1 MRVRRPTIE
10 LTRRETTTSSIRP
23 SRMTGSLVPLASNDL
38 LYRAQVGRADHS
50 TPRQSARPCYCIFAA
65 PPIIVARDGG
75 HLDDMPK
82 MRPFTVFKKRRGITV
97 ELTRRREFNQAS
109 PDQLSYETRSRRS
122 RPTIC
127 SAVRSPTSLSRQII
141 QLPEERASID
151 SRIGH

>member
-1 MRVRRPTIE
+1 MRSDSGEWIEYSSQAKRRNRTIE

-82 MRPFTVFKKRRGITV
+82 MRPFTVFKKRRGITTNYASCTIIPCYAV
-97 ELTRRREFNQAS
+97 LCVTHNTLDQRENHQFPLQ
-109 PDQLSYETRSRRS
+109 PDGVLYCKDTF
-122 RPTIC
+122 
-127 SAVRSPTSLSRQII
+127 L
-141 QLPEERASID
+141 
-151 SRIGH
+151 